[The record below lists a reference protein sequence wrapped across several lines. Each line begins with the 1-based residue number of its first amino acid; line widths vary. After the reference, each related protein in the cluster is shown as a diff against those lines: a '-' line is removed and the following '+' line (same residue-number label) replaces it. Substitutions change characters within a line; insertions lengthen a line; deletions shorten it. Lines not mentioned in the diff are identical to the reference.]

1 MIVMIISVVD
11 RTDSA
16 SRLSWSWYHYCY
28 CCYYYYYWCMYR
40 QCCNGKDNLP
50 MKTKDLLFP
59 LYNGEADVS
68 EGSSNE

>member
-11 RTDSA
+11 RTDNA
-16 SRLSWSWYHYCY
+16 SRLSWSWYYCY
-28 CCYYYYYWCMYR
+28 CCYFYYWCLDR

>member
-16 SRLSWSWYHYCY
+16 SRLSWSWYYC
-28 CCYYYYYWCMYR
+28 YYYWCMYR

-59 LYNGEADVS
+59 LYNGEAEVS

>member
-16 SRLSWSWYHYCY
+16 SRLSWSWYYCY
-28 CCYYYYYWCMYR
+28 CCYYYWCMYR